1 MDTGVPLAAVDA
13 VGALAAVEAMTA
25 VRAVHW
31 MQNLHDEFCF
41 FFSFQRCE
49 SPTITIGHGELET
62 VGTRVPLAAVD
73 AVGALGALAAVE
85 ATTAVRAVHWM
96 QTCTTNPASFSFQ
109 RCESPTITIGHG
121 ELETVS
127 TRVPLAAVDA
137 VGALGAL
144 AAVEAMTA
152 VRAVHWMQNPHDE
165 FCFFFS
171 FQRCESPTIT
181 IGHGELETVS
191 TRVPLAAVDAVGA
204 LGALAAVEA
213 MTAVRAVHWMQNLH
227 DEFCFFFS
235 FQRSVPW
242 SPGFGVRLK
251 SRRQTAAPALE
262 AVDAV
267 VFHWLQWMQWL
278 HWPQW
283 MQ

>member
-62 VGTRVPLAAVD
+62 VSTRVPLAAVD

-96 QTCTTNPASFSFQ
+96 QTCMTNPASFSFQ

-121 ELETVS
+121 ELETVG
-127 TRVPLAAVDA
+127 TRVPLVAVDA

-144 AAVEAMTA
+144 AAVEAM
-152 VRAVHWMQNPHDE
+152 
-165 FCFFFS
+165 S
-171 FQRCESPTIT
+171 
-181 IGHGELETVS
+181 
-191 TRVPLAAVDAVGA
+191 
-204 LGALAAVEA
+204 
-213 MTAVRAVHWMQNLH
+213 AVRAVHWMQNLH
-227 DEFCFFFS
+227 DEFQLLLFFS
-235 FQRSVPW
+235 EIGPW

-267 VFHWLQWMQWL
+267 VFPLAAVDAVAALAAVDAVVALAAVEAHPYRDGLF
-278 HWPQW
+278 
-283 MQ
+283 

>member
-1 MDTGVPLAAVDA
+1 MDTRVPLAAVGA

-62 VGTRVPLAAVD
+62 VSTRVPLAAVD

-96 QTCTTNPASFSFQ
+96 Q
-109 RCESPTITIGHG
+109 
-121 ELETVS
+121 
-127 TRVPLAAVDA
+127 
-137 VGALGAL
+137 
-144 AAVEAMTA
+144 
-152 VRAVHWMQNPHDE
+152 
-165 FCFFFS
+165 
-171 FQRCESPTIT
+171 
-181 IGHGELETVS
+181 
-191 TRVPLAAVDAVGA
+191 
-204 LGALAAVEA
+204 
-213 MTAVRAVHWMQNLH
+213 NLH
-227 DEFCFFFS
+227 DEFLLLLFFS
-235 FQRSVPW
+235 EIGPW

-251 SRRQTAAPALE
+251 SRRQTAAPALK

-267 VFHWLQWMQWL
+267 VSIGCSGCSSCIGRSGCSSCIGCSGGTSIPRWAF
-278 HWPQW
+278 
-283 MQ
+283 